1 MDGKD
6 DPPIPAAVPAGSAKG
21 AEVLQ
26 LFAEEAN
33 VSRRTIETGRVRVET
48 VTQTRDHLVDEAL
61 ARTQFEVERIPV
73 GRVIDAVPAVKE
85 DADLT
90 IIPIVEET
98 VVVERKLFLKEE
110 LHIRRR
116 QTTERFQQTVPLRY
130 QTAQVTRIPAE
141 NAAAPEAAGSI
152 PQRKPED
159 T

>member
-6 DPPIPAAVPAGSAKG
+6 DPPPTPAD
-21 AEVLQ
+21 VLQ
-26 LFAEEAN
+26 LFAEEAK
-33 VSRRTIETGRVRVET
+33 VSRRTIETGRVRVAT
-48 VTQTRDHLVDEAL
+48 LTQTRDHVIDEAL

-73 GRVIDAVPAVKE
+73 GRVIDAVPAVKQ

-90 IIPIVEET
+90 IVPIVEET
-98 VVVERKLFLKEE
+98 VVVERKLVLKEE
-110 LHIRRR
+110 LHIRRK

-130 QTAQVTRIPAE
+130 QTAQITRIPAE
-141 NAAAPEAAGSI
+141 NSADTDAVAGSI